1 MSTSEQTEIER
12 KYDVDD
18 EAVVPDLEG
27 VTSVAG
33 GAERVLEA
41 ARVDRAAPVRLRAVY
56 HDTDDHL
63 LLRSRITLRRRT
75 GGHDEGWHLK
85 LPPVAAGS
93 ASSGQDSSG
102 QEMSSEIP
110 QGTGTDHSTAASP
123 SDGSTRGRREVHAP
137 LGSEDEGVPGELLAR
152 VAEQLGGRTVAPVIV
167 LETTRTATTLRDR
180 EGAPLAELADDV
192 VTATVSGGTGGTGG
206 TDGTGPS
213 RAEPVVRRWREWE
226 AELAPGVDGPAGDAL
241 LDAIEERLLAAG
253 AVPSTSRSKLARG
266 LGAEPA

>member
-12 KYDVDD
+12 KYDVDE
-18 EAVVPDLEG
+18 EAVVPDLAG
-27 VTSVAG
+27 VALHADLVG
-33 GAERVLEA
+33 GAGPALEV
-41 ARVDRAAPVRLRAVY
+41 ARVERSAPARLRAVY

-85 LPPVAAGS
+85 LPPSAPAS
-93 ASSGQDSSG
+93 ASSGEDSSG
-102 QEMSSEIP
+102 QEMSSESSR
-110 QGTGTDHSTAASP
+110 GTGTDHSTAASP

-192 VTATVSGGTGGTGG
+192 VTATVSGGTGGT
-206 TDGTGPS
+206 DGTGPS

-226 AELAPGVDGPAGDAL
+226 AELAPGVDGPSGDAL
-241 LDAIEERLLAAG
+241 LDAIEARLLAAG

-266 LGAEPA
+266 LGAESA

>member
-12 KYDVDD
+12 KYDVDA
-18 EAVVPDLEG
+18 EAVVPDLDG
-27 VTSVAG
+27 LSSPAG
-33 GAERVLEA
+33 GAAPVLEV
-41 ARVDRAAPVRLRAVY
+41 ARVERSAPAHLRAVY

-63 LLRSRITLRRRT
+63 LLGSRITLRRRT

-102 QEMSSEIP
+102 REMSSETP
-110 QGTGTDHSTAASP
+110 QGTGTDHSTAAST
-123 SDGSTRGRREVHAP
+123 SDGSTRGRREVHVP
-137 LGSEDEGVPGELLAR
+137 LGSEDEGVPAELLAR
-152 VAEQLGGRTVAPVIV
+152 VEEQLRGRSVAPVIV
-167 LETTRTATTLRDR
+167 LETTRMATTLVDA
-180 EGAPLAELADDV
+180 EGDAVAELADDV
-192 VTATVSGGTGGTGG
+192 VTATVPGR
-206 TDGTGPS
+206 DG
-213 RAEPVVRRWREWE
+213 AEPVVRRWREWE

-241 LDAIEERLLAAG
+241 LDAIEERLLAGG

>member
-12 KYDVDD
+12 KYDVDE
-18 EAVVPDLEG
+18 EAVVPDLDG
-27 VTSVAG
+27 VADPPDLAG
-33 GAERVLEA
+33 GAGPVLEV
-41 ARVDRAAPVRLRAVY
+41 ARVERSAPAHLRAVY

-63 LLRSRITLRRRT
+63 LLGSRMTLRRRT

-85 LPPVAAGS
+85 LPPSAAGS

-102 QEMSSEIP
+102 QEMSSEMS
-110 QGTGTDHSTAASP
+110 QGTGTDHSTAASA

-137 LGSEDEGVPGELLAR
+137 LGSKDEGVPAELLAR
-152 VAEQLGGRTVAPVIV
+152 VEEQLGGRTVAPVIV
-167 LETTRTATTLRDR
+167 LETTRTATTLLDAA
-180 EGAPLAELADDV
+180 GAALAELADDV
-192 VTATVSGGTGGTGG
+192 VTATVPGR
-206 TDGTGPS
+206 DG
-213 RAEPVVRRWREWE
+213 AQPVVRRWREWE
-226 AELAPGVDGPAGDAL
+226 AELATGVDGPSGDAL

>member
-1 MSTSEQTEIER
+1 MSTSEQAEIER

-75 GGHDEGWHLK
+75 GGHDQGWHLK
-85 LPPVAAGS
+85 LPPSAAD
-93 ASSGQDSSG
+93 AASSG
-102 QEMSSEIP
+102 QEMSSEIS
-110 QGTGTDHSTAASP
+110 QGTGTDHSTAAST

-137 LGSEDEGVPGELLAR
+137 LGSEDEGVPAELLAR
-152 VAEQLGGRTVAPVIV
+152 VEEQLGGRPVAPVIV
-167 LETTRTATTLRDR
+167 LETTRTATTLVDTG
-180 EGAPLAELADDV
+180 GAALAELADDV
-192 VTATVSGGTGGTGG
+192 VTATVTGGEIRAGEGGRGGAGTG
-206 TDGTGPS
+206 
-213 RAEPVVRRWREWE
+213 AEPVVRRWREWE
-226 AELAPGVDGPAGDAL
+226 AELAPGVDGPSGDAL
-241 LDAIEERLLAAG
+241 LDAIEARLTAAG

-266 LGAEPA
+266 LGAEPT